1 MNAEIPYDN
10 CKPFAINNTRK
21 DIVMKNVMLLG
32 DSIRLIG
39 YGTKVPEILG
49 EDFNVLQP
57 QENCRFSSYTLRGLH
72 DWLPKLDNI
81 DVVHWNNGI
90 WDVCEYYGDGYLT
103 PPEQYCE
110 TMLRIARILKANAK
124 TVIFATT
131 TPIIDPHKSL
141 KNESIELYNA
151 LIVPKLQEMG
161 IIINDLYSFVK
172 PNIDRFIREDKVHLS
187 AEGIDAC
194 AERVAMFIR
203 NATE

>member
-1 MNAEIPYDN
+1 
-10 CKPFAINNTRK
+10 
-21 DIVMKNVMLLG
+21 MKNVLLIG
-32 DSIRLIG
+32 DSIRLGATGSPG
-39 YGTKVPEILG
+39 YGVFVKENMKDEAFVWGPE
-49 EDFNVLQP
+49 
-57 QENCRFSSYTLRGLH
+57 ENCRFAQYTLRNLR
-72 DWLPKLDNI
+72 DWKAELSAVGVAAEDVN
-81 DVVHWNNGI
+81 VVHWNNGI